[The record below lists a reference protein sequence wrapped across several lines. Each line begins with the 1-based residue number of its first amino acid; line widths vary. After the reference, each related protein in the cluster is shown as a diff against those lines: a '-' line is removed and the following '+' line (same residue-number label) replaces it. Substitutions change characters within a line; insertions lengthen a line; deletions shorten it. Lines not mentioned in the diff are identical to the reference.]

1 MADTQLILHVKGT
14 EETTSLPKPAVRAG
28 IKEGQIKYSQLI
40 WSPIH
45 NAWKQVREMP
55 HLWPS
60 QKIAPAPPV
69 RPASRSSEGVP
80 VVTASPIPSASLPR
94 VAASTTLSGMVP
106 RVAGVAT
113 PSGTVPRVAAAATP
127 PGTVPR
133 VAVAATP
140 SASVPRVAPKPA
152 VKAQAPPKTVPH
164 IQSEPVEEE
173 IVPVRVVPDE
183 PEADNVFKFLK
194 WIVVGGGGLVA
205 LAAVMNYVLI
215 NQPLVSNLGKT
226 PYAAVTVYAHLG
238 ALVQPGMLVIHIRH
252 SPTLTAENFPG
263 FLVALARSTPPKPV
277 GDEYFDRV
285 SLSPGWKGSYSFS
298 GIAWSQ
304 LARTNGANDLQKER
318 DLILDQIGDASGQ
331 PLAGPDAAADQR
343 EAVWT
348 QFVATFAP

>member
-1 MADTQLILHVKGT
+1 MYVMADTQLILHVKGT
-14 EETTSLPKPAVRAG
+14 PDQTTSLPKPAVRAG

-69 RPASRSSEGVP
+69 RPASRTSEGVP
-80 VVTASPIPSASLPR
+80 VVGASPSPSASLPR

-106 RVAGVAT
+106 RVAAAAT
-113 PSGTVPRVAAAATP
+113 PSG
-127 PGTVPR
+127 G
-133 VAVAATP
+133 
-140 SASVPRVAPKPA
+140 VPRVAPKPA
-152 VKAQAPPKTVPH
+152 VKAQAPPKAVPRV
-164 IQSEPVEEE
+164 QSEPAEEE
-173 IVPVRVVPDE
+173 EAAVPMRVVRDE
-183 PEADNVFKFLK
+183 AEADHVFKFLK

-205 LAAVMNYVLI
+205 LAAVLNYVLI

-226 PYAAVTVYAHLG
+226 PYAGVTVYAHLG

-263 FLVALARSTPPKPV
+263 FLTALARSTPPKPV

-304 LARTNGANDLQKER
+304 LARTNGANDLQKEK
-318 DLILDQIGDASGQ
+318 DLILDQLGDASGQ

-343 EAVWT
+343 DAVWT